1 MNTTTLMLAV
11 VTALSLGAS
20 FATAQEG
27 APSMPTVDYWAARAS
42 PAAPAPA
49 SPAASVNHVQS
60 GSSDDENSPWSVVPT
75 RFDYSDLA
83 NPG

>member
-1 MNTTTLMLAV
+1 MNTKTLMLAV
-11 VTALSLGAS
+11 VTALSLGAGS
-20 FATAQEG
+20 AMAQEG
-27 APSMPTVDYWAARAS
+27 APSMPTVDYWAAKAI
-42 PAAPAPA
+42 PAGGAPA
-49 SPAASVNHVQS
+49 SPAVSVNHAQS